1 MITVLAVHFA
11 VAAVAPFLFRKFGRN
26 SFYALAAVPAGSFVW
41 LLLQHG
47 AVYSGA
53 ARRRHRAP
61 RSCPWIPGLKLELA
75 FRMDALAWVMSLL
88 VLGVGALVL
97 VYCARYFKN
106 KDERPRRLRRPAP
119 GLRRGHVRPG
129 DGR

>member
-11 VAAVAPFLFRKFGRN
+11 VAAVAPFLFRKFGRS

-53 ARRRHRAP
+53 GTG
-61 RSCPWIPGLKLELA
+61 PGRG
-75 FRMDALAWVMSLL
+75 FAL
-88 VLGVGALVL
+88 
-97 VYCARYFKN
+97 
-106 KDERPRRLRRPAP
+106 DP
-119 GLRRGHVRPG
+119 
-129 DGR
+129 

>member
-11 VAAVAPFLFRKFGRN
+11 VAAVAPFLFRRLGRN
-26 SFYALAAVPAGSFVW
+26 AFFALAAVPAGSFVW

-47 AVYSGA
+47 AVYSYAGSTA
-53 ARRRHRAP
+53 VTL
-61 RSCPWIPGLKLELA
+61 PWIPDLRLELA

-97 VYCARYFKN
+97 VYCGPGCRCAG
-106 KDERPRRLRRPAP
+106 P
-119 GLRRGHVRPG
+119 GLL
-129 DGR
+129 

>member
-41 LLLQHG
+41 LILQHG

-53 ARRRHRAP
+53 GGTRP
-61 RSCPWIPGLKLELA
+61 
-75 FRMDALAWVMSLL
+75 ALA
-88 VLGVGALVL
+88 ALS
-97 VYCARYFKN
+97 ARAC
-106 KDERPRRLRRPAP
+106 PRFC
-119 GLRRGHVRPG
+119 RGSPS
-129 DGR
+129 

>member
-47 AVYSGA
+47 AVYSGGGTQA
-53 ARRRHRAP
+53 AGSVGP
-61 RSCPWIPGLKLELA
+61 RSCPGSP
-75 FRMDALAWVMSLL
+75 S
-88 VLGVGALVL
+88 
-97 VYCARYFKN
+97 
-106 KDERPRRLRRPAP
+106 
-119 GLRRGHVRPG
+119 
-129 DGR
+129 